1 MSRQLALRLEQ
12 SDSDSALE
20 RALSHTRLR
29 MPYDKAIRVPAI
41 AICLRNLAAAE
52 TRRKI
57 RARRKLRQSA
67 ASPQPPAVPYSPDVV
82 VQ

>member
-12 SDSDSALE
+12 PESESALK
-20 RALSHTRLR
+20 RAWSHTRLR

-52 TRRKI
+52 TRQKI
-57 RARRKLRQSA
+57 RARRLHGT
-67 ASPQPPAVPYSPDVV
+67 PTPPPPSRRRLPDARRA
-82 VQ
+82 

>member
-12 SDSDSALE
+12 PESESALK
-20 RALSHTRLR
+20 RAWSHTRLR
-29 MPYDKAIRVPAI
+29 IPYDRAIRVPAI

-52 TRRKI
+52 TRQKI
-57 RARRKLRQSA
+57 RARRLRRA
-67 ASPQPPAVPYSPDVV
+67 ATTPPPAVTDLA